1 MNDQTPDHTQ
11 TPRNGAD
18 DLGRIDVDEYF
29 PHPPAKVW
37 RALTTPAL
45 MEQWLMPNDFAP
57 VVGHRFTFRATPIAQ
72 TQFSGTIACRVL
84 EVVHEELLSI
94 SWEDAEKPADTTPG
108 AMRTTVTWALR
119 AEGRGTRVFLAHVG
133 FDPDDP
139 TQQLAR
145 TFMSGGWRSHVLRR
159 LEDVLTDLPE
169 CATSHDTPG

>member
-1 MNDQTPDHTQ
+1 MNEQPPDHT
-11 TPRNGAD
+11 RNAGNSED

-29 PHPPAKVW
+29 AHPPAKVW

-57 VVGHRFTFRATPIAQ
+57 VVGHRFTFHATPIAQ
-72 TQFSGTIACRVL
+72 TRFSGTIACQVL
-84 EVVHEELLSI
+84 ELVPEELLSI
-94 SWEDAEKPADTTPG
+94 SWEDAEKPTDTTEP

-119 AEGRGTRVFLAHVG
+119 AEGHGTRVLLSHVG
-133 FDPDDP
+133 FDPDAP

-159 LEDVLTDLPE
+159 LEDFLAELPE
-169 CATSHDTPG
+169 TPTSQDIPR